1 MFQKSL
7 KGDDDFPDAKD
18 VDIYEVAN
26 LDKQE
31 ILVSKV
37 IRVLGERLVKPR
49 KLHILLVVID
59 VLEHLGLR
67 LSAVVCEG
75 CFVDCESCFV
85 DCESCFVGWLAGC
98 FGWLALF
105 VALVGCLF
113 GLSLLYK
120 IKASNQFF
128 IIDRRY

>member
-1 MFQKSL
+1 VFQKSL

-67 LSAVVCEG
+67 RLASLSAVVWLLCWLVGCFVVCEG
-75 CFVDCESCFV
+75 CFV
-85 DCESCFVGWLAGC
+85 
-98 FGWLALF
+98 
-105 VALVGCLF
+105 GCLVC
-113 GLSLLYK
+113 LCY
-120 IKASNQFF
+120 IKSRHQISFYN
-128 IIDRRY
+128 

>member
-31 ILVSKV
+31 ILVRKV

-49 KLHILLVVID
+49 KLHILLVMID

-67 LSAVVCEG
+67 RLLRCLRLSGCFAVCE
-75 CFVDCESCFV
+75 
-85 DCESCFVGWLAGC
+85 
-98 FGWLALF
+98 GWLALVDCF
-105 VALVGCLF
+105 VWFVSA
-113 GLSLLYK
+113 
-120 IKASNQFF
+120 I
-128 IIDRRY
+128 

>member
-31 ILVSKV
+31 ILVRNV

-49 KLHILLVVID
+49 KLHILLVMID

-67 LSAVVCEG
+67 LVASLSAVVWLALL
-75 CFVDCESCFV
+75 SAK
-85 DCESCFVGWLAGC
+85 VGWLC
-98 FGWLALF
+98 WLAL
-105 VALVGCLF
+105 LVGF
-113 GLSLLYK
+113 VWFVSA
-120 IKASNQFF
+120 I
-128 IIDRRY
+128 

>member
-67 LSAVVCEG
+67 LLSAVG
-75 CFVDCESCFV
+75 CFAVCK
-85 DCESCFVGWLAGC
+85 
-98 FGWLALF
+98 GWLALVVGF
-105 VALVGCLF
+105 GCWLVALF

>member
-1 MFQKSL
+1 VFQKSL

-31 ILVSKV
+31 ILVRKV

-67 LSAVVCEG
+67 RLASLSAVVFAGCLRLSGCFAVCEG
-75 CFVDCESCFV
+75 
-85 DCESCFVGWLAGC
+85 WLRR
-98 FGWLALF
+98 LAL
-105 VALVGCLF
+105 LVGCF

>member
-1 MFQKSL
+1 VFQKSL

-67 LSAVVCEG
+67 LLSAVG
-75 CFVDCESCFV
+75 CCWLLLVALLSAK
-85 DCESCFVGWLAGC
+85 VGWLWLLAGC
-98 FGWLALF
+98 FVWF
-105 VALVGCLF
+105 VSA
-113 GLSLLYK
+113 
-120 IKASNQFF
+120 I
-128 IIDRRY
+128 

>member
-31 ILVSKV
+31 ILVRKV

-67 LSAVVCEG
+67 RLASLSAVVCG
-75 CFVDCESCFV
+75 CFAVCE
-85 DCESCFVGWLAGC
+85 GWLRR
-98 FGWLALF
+98 LAL
-105 VALVGCLF
+105 LVGLVWF
-113 GLSLLYK
+113 VSA
-120 IKASNQFF
+120 I
-128 IIDRRY
+128 

>member
-1 MFQKSL
+1 VFQKSL

-31 ILVSKV
+31 ILVRKV

-49 KLHILLVVID
+49 KLHILLVMID

-67 LSAVVCEG
+67 RLASLLCCLRLSGCFVAVCEG
-75 CFVDCESCFV
+75 CLC
-85 DCESCFVGWLAGC
+85 WL
-98 FGWLALF
+98 
-105 VALVGCLF
+105 VALVCLC
-113 GLSLLYK
+113 Y
-120 IKASNQFF
+120 IKSRHQISFYN
-128 IIDRRY
+128 R

>member
-1 MFQKSL
+1 VFQKSL

-59 VLEHLGLR
+59 VLEHLGL
-67 LSAVVCEG
+67 LVAVCEG
-75 CFVDCESCFV
+75 WLVGWFDCFVGCFVVCESCFG
-85 DCESCFVGWLAGC
+85 CWFVSA
-98 FGWLALF
+98 
-105 VALVGCLF
+105 
-113 GLSLLYK
+113 
-120 IKASNQFF
+120 I
-128 IIDRRY
+128 

>member
-18 VDIYEVAN
+18 VDIYEVAY

-31 ILVSKV
+31 ILVCKV

-67 LSAVVCEG
+67 LSALLVGCEG
-75 CFVDCESCFV
+75 CLC
-85 DCESCFVGWLAGC
+85 CFVGWLI
-98 FGWLALF
+98 AL
-105 VALVGCLF
+105 LVG
-113 GLSLLYK
+113 
-120 IKASNQFF
+120 
-128 IIDRRY
+128 

>member
-31 ILVSKV
+31 ILVRKV

-67 LSAVVCEG
+67 LASLSAVV
-75 CFVDCESCFV
+75 
-85 DCESCFVGWLAGC
+85 WLLC
-98 FGWLALF
+98 CLRR
-105 VALVGCLF
+105 LVGF
-113 GLSLLYK
+113 GCWLVVWFVSA
-120 IKASNQFF
+120 I
-128 IIDRRY
+128 

>member
-1 MFQKSL
+1 VFQKSL

-31 ILVSKV
+31 ILVCKV

-67 LSAVVCEG
+67 LVGFAVCGCLRLSGCFAVCE
-75 CFVDCESCFV
+75 
-85 DCESCFVGWLAGC
+85 
-98 FGWLALF
+98 GWLAL
-105 VALVGCLF
+105 VVGWLLCLVCLC
-113 GLSLLYK
+113 Y
-120 IKASNQFF
+120 IKSRHQISFL
-128 IIDRRY
+128 

>member
-31 ILVSKV
+31 ILVRKV

-67 LSAVVCEG
+67 RLPSLSAVVWLLCCLRRLVG
-75 CFVDCESCFV
+75 
-85 DCESCFVGWLAGC
+85 FVGWL
-98 FGWLALF
+98 
-105 VALVGCLF
+105 VGCF